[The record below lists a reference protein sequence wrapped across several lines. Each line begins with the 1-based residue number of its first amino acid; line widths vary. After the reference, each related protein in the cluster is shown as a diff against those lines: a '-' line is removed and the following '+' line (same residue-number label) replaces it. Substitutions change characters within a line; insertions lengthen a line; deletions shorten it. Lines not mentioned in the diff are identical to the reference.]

1 MLRCW
6 FCWIV
11 LCLVGGL
18 GLVAA
23 LVCLMLLLA
32 IGRFADLRVTSLVLL
47 CFWVSIVVSLCVY
60 YVASVCWFC
69 ICCVV
74 SCWVRLADAG

>member
-47 CFWVSIVVSLCVY
+47 WFWGIL
-60 YVASVCWFC
+60 
-69 ICCVV
+69 
-74 SCWVRLADAG
+74 